1 MSEIGSV
8 GASGGVSL
16 PANVQSLLNT
26 LVETEQE
33 LIETITAVAT
43 GQKASNPGLGLVV
56 DTSV

>member
-16 PANVQSLLNT
+16 PAKVQPLLNV
-26 LVETEQE
+26 LLKTERE

-43 GQKASNPGLGLVV
+43 GQKADNPGLGLVV
-56 DTSV
+56 DISV

>member
-1 MSEIGSV
+1 MSGIGSIGSTGSV
-8 GASGGVSL
+8 GL

-26 LVETEQE
+26 LVKTEQE

-56 DTSV
+56 DISV